1 MTLKCPS
8 PEKTVYLLH
17 LSCIHSTV
25 SFSIPVNTQPCKR
38 YANYASKLHCGQ
50 QKRHIQET
58 IASQRKEDAQGNQN
72 RCCLVQVSFL

>member
-8 PEKTVYLLH
+8 PEKTVYFLH

-25 SFSIPVNTQPCKR
+25 SFSVPVNTQPCKR